1 MRKGEE
7 KRQEMLTVAER
18 LFCLKGYE
26 ATSVQDILDVLQ
38 ISKGG
43 FYHHFASK
51 EAVLESLFTRRA
63 QNALKEAE
71 EALEVIADPM
81 QRLNMTLR
89 YFLPLRREDK
99 AFMAM
104 LLPLLERQEGH
115 SMRVCYQES
124 LEEAFLPL
132 MEREMDQAQLAG
144 MIMPAVPDSAPL
156 LLHLM
161 SKCWYDAALHL
172 LQSVKK
178 NQEHSSAALLGILDQ
193 YRRMVEVL
201 LDAPYGSVNIADLK
215 EWNALAEALM
225 RQLMLP
231 MQG

>member
-1 MRKGEE
+1 M
-7 KRQEMLTVAER
+7 
-18 LFCLKGYE
+18 
-26 ATSVQDILDVLQ
+26 QDILDVLH

-51 EAVLESLFTRRA
+51 EAVLESLFARRA
-63 QNALKEAE
+63 ENAVREAE
-71 EALEVIADPM
+71 DALETMVDPM
-81 QRLNMTLR
+81 QRLNAVLR

-104 LLPLLERQEGH
+104 LLPLIERQEGR
-115 SMRVCYQES
+115 SMRLCYQES
-124 LEEAFLPL
+124 LEAAFLPV
-132 MEREMDQAQLAG
+132 MEREMDAAQTAEV
-144 MIMPAVPDSAPL
+144 IMPAVPDSAAL

-161 SKCWYDAALHL
+161 SRCWYDASLHL
-172 LQSVKK
+172 LDSIK
-178 NQEHSSAALLGILDQ
+178 NTQEHSPAALLSILEQ

-225 RQLMLP
+225 RRLLLP